1 MKDKNMRDKKEVI
14 TRQTRLGEIVEK
26 YPEIVEFL
34 AEKYQLFCVGCFGA
48 AFETLEQGA
57 AAHGM
62 SEDEIEGMVEE
73 LNERFFSLDK
83 ANSRKK
89 KASEKGD

>member
-1 MKDKNMRDKKEVI
+1 MRDKGKNKEKPTI
-14 TRQTRLGEIVEK
+14 TSQTRLGEILEK
-26 YPEIVEFL
+26 YPEAAEVL

-62 SEDEIEGMVEE
+62 DEKQIKAMIKD
-73 LNERFFSLDK
+73 LNRLIK
-83 ANSRKK
+83 
-89 KASEKGD
+89 